1 MKVALMITF
10 IFLVLLMLSFL
21 TFSLLTAIRKAEFEE
36 AFVSPAKEEPKQ
48 EE

>member
-10 IFLVLLMLSFL
+10 IFLVLLTLSFL

-36 AFVSPAKEEPKQ
+36 AVSSPVRDETNQ